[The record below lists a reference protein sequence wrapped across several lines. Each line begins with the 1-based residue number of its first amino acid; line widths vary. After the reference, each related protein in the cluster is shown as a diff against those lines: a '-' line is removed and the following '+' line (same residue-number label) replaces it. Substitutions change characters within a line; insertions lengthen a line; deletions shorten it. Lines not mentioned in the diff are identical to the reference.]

1 MDKKSK
7 EVLTNVVVSVL
18 FLSILTAEAFL
29 WKGKSLVVALGFF
42 VVAMC
47 IIIAKF
53 RDMHKGRSIVGLLSL
68 LVVGLL
74 FGLIPSSSIVGE
86 YFRVV
91 ILIGLGCV
99 IGMILPKIVGF
110 AFIIILGLVI
120 LGVSIG
126 SRSPEGKPS
135 QTVVLQQVDV
145 KSENNIYISLEEGG
159 IFKVSSKVAKDWDY
173 HAGDTVKVVIYDDKI
188 ISCEK

>member
-1 MDKKSK
+1 MDKKTK

-18 FLSILTAEAFL
+18 FLIILTAEAFL
-29 WKGKSLVVALGFF
+29 WKGKSPVVALGFF
-42 VVAMC
+42 VAAMS
-47 IIIAKF
+47 IIATKF
-53 RDMHKGRSIVGLLSL
+53 CYMHKGRSIVGLLSL

-99 IGMILPKIVGF
+99 IGMILPRIVGF
-110 AFIIILGLVI
+110 AFIIISGLVI
-120 LGVSIG
+120 LGASIG

-159 IFKVSSKVAKDWDY
+159 IFKVSSKVAKDWNY
-173 HAGDTVKVVIYDDKI
+173 QAGDTVKVVTYDDKI

>member
-7 EVLTNVVVSVL
+7 EILTNVIVSVL

-29 WKGKSLVVALGFF
+29 WKGKSSVVALGFF

-47 IIIAKF
+47 IIITKF

-68 LVVGLL
+68 LVAGLL
-74 FGLIPSSSIVGE
+74 FGLIPSSSTIGE
-86 YFRVV
+86 CFRVV

-110 AFIIILGLVI
+110 AFIIILGLVV
-120 LGVSIG
+120 LGVYIS
-126 SRSPEGKPS
+126 SPDRKPS
-135 QTVVLQQVDV
+135 QTVVLEYVDV
-145 KSENNIYISLEEGG
+145 KSDDSIYIYVKDKG
-159 IFKVSSKVAKDWDY
+159 IFEVSSEAAKDWDY

>member
-7 EVLTNVVVSVL
+7 EILTNVVVSLL

-29 WKGKSLVVALGFF
+29 WKGKSPVVALGFF

-47 IIIAKF
+47 IIITKF

-173 HAGDTVKVVIYDDKI
+173 HVGDTVKVVTYDDKI

>member
-7 EVLTNVVVSVL
+7 EILTNVIVSVL

-29 WKGKSLVVALGFF
+29 WKGKSSVVALGFF

-47 IIIAKF
+47 IIITKF

-68 LVVGLL
+68 LVAGLL
-74 FGLIPSSSIVGE
+74 FGLIPSSSTIGE
-86 YFRVV
+86 CFRVV

-110 AFIIILGLVI
+110 AFIIILGLVV
-120 LGVSIG
+120 LGVYIS
-126 SRSPEGKPS
+126 SPDRKPS

>member
-7 EVLTNVVVSVL
+7 EILTNVVVSVL

-29 WKGKSLVVALGFF
+29 WKGKSPVVVGGFF

-68 LVVGLL
+68 LVAGLL
-74 FGLIPSSSIVGE
+74 FGLIPSSSIFGE
-86 YFRVV
+86 CFRVV

-110 AFIIILGLVI
+110 AFIILGLVI

>member
-7 EVLTNVVVSVL
+7 EILTNVVVSLL

-29 WKGKSLVVALGFF
+29 WKGKSPVVALGFF

-47 IIIAKF
+47 IITKF

-173 HAGDTVKVVIYDDKI
+173 HVGDTVKVVTYDDKI

>member
-29 WKGKSLVVALGFF
+29 WKGKSPVVVGGFF

-159 IFKVSSKVAKDWDY
+159 IFKVSSKVAKDWNY
-173 HAGDTVKVVIYDDKI
+173 QAGDTIKVVTYDDKI